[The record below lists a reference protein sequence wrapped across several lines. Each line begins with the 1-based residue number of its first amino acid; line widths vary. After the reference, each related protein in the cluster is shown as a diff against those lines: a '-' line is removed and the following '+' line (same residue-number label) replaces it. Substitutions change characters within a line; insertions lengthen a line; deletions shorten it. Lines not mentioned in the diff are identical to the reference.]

1 MNTGTTEETGA
12 FKAPELGVSQWIDA
26 DGKLTEKVN
35 LSDFKNKFKVIY
47 CFQSWCPGCHSN
59 GFPALKEMV
68 SALSESDKVIFLA
81 IQTVF
86 EGHDENT
93 YDKLA
98 STQKQY
104 NLKIPF
110 GHDAGSEETD
120 NISKVMMSYGTG
132 GTPWFILIDQQ
143 DTVVF
148 ADFNLHVEN
157 AINYLKTL

>member
-1 MNTGTTEETGA
+1 MNPSPAEETSA
-12 FKAPELGVSQWIDA
+12 FKAPELEVNLWIDA
-26 DGKLTEKVN
+26 NGKPIDPIK
-35 LSDFKNKFKVIY
+35 LSDYKDKFKVVY

-68 SALSESDKVIFLA
+68 NALSGSDKVVFLA

-98 STQKQY
+98 TTQEQY
-104 NLKIPF
+104 GLKIPF
-110 GHDAGSEETD
+110 GHDAGDGDTN
-120 NISKVMMSYGTG
+120 NISKVMMNFGTG

-143 DTVVF
+143 DTVVY

-157 AINYLKTL
+157 TINFLKTL

>member
-1 MNTGTTEETGA
+1 MNGETGA
-12 FKAPELGVSQWIDA
+12 FKATELEVTQWIDA
-26 DGKLTEKVN
+26 NGNPTDPIK
-35 LSDFKNKFKVIY
+35 LSDFKDKFKVIY

-59 GFPALKEMV
+59 GFPALKKMV
-68 SALSESDKVIFLA
+68 DALSGNDKVAFLA

-93 YDKLA
+93 YDKLVP
-98 STQKQY
+98 TQQQY
-104 NLKIPF
+104 GLKIPF
-110 GHDAGSEETD
+110 GHDAGD
-120 NISKVMMSYGTG
+120 GDPHNISKVMMNFGTG

-157 AINYLKTL
+157 AISFLRAL

>member
-1 MNTGTTEETGA
+1 MNPNPAEETDT
-12 FKAPELGVSQWIDA
+12 FKAPELEVIQWIDA
-26 DGKLTEKVN
+26 DGKPTDPIR
-35 LSDFKNKFKVIY
+35 LSDYKYKFKVVY

-68 SALSESDKVIFLA
+68 NALIGNDKVVFLA

-98 STQKQY
+98 TTQEQY
-104 NLKIPF
+104 GLKIPF
-110 GHDAGSEETD
+110 GHDAGDRDTN
-120 NISKVMMSYGTG
+120 NISKVMMNFGTG

-157 AINYLKTL
+157 TINYLKTL

>member
-1 MNTGTTEETGA
+1 MNPNPATDTGT
-12 FKAPELGVSQWIDA
+12 FKAPELEVTQWIDA
-26 DGKLTEKVN
+26 NGHPTDPIR
-35 LSDFKNKFKVIY
+35 LSDFKDKFKVVY
-47 CFQSWCPGCHSN
+47 CFQAWCPGCHSN

-68 SALSESDKVIFLA
+68 DKLSGNDKIVFLV

-98 STQKQY
+98 ITQKQY
-104 NLKIPF
+104 GLKIPF
-110 GHDAGSEETD
+110 GHDAGDGDTGH
-120 NISKVMMSYGTG
+120 ISKVMMNFGTG

-148 ADFNLHVEN
+148 ADFNLHVKN
-157 AINYLKTL
+157 AIDYLQTL

>member
-1 MNTGTTEETGA
+1 MSTTAQEKTGA
-12 FKAPELGVSQWIDA
+12 FKAPELRVTQWIDA
-26 DGKLTEKVN
+26 DGNPTDPIK
-35 LSDFKNKFKVIY
+35 LSDYKNKFKVIY

-68 SALSESDKVIFLA
+68 NALSGSDKVVFLA

-86 EGHDENT
+86 EGHGENT

-98 STQKQY
+98 ATQKQY
-104 NLKIPF
+104 GLRIPF
-110 GHDAGSEETD
+110 GHDAGDADTH
-120 NISKVMMSYGTG
+120 NISNIMMDYGTG

-143 DTVVF
+143 DTVVY

-157 AINYLKTL
+157 TIHYLRAL